1 MGCRTEKDKGKIKN
15 NALNEDSE
23 QTEIGKLNLP
33 GFFSLLCKSWS
44 QHLTSLLER
53 ASSDWCL
60 FQLISEYFCHSK
72 NKSLLLLHTSVQTNA
87 ELCCKKWCY
96 NSDLMSKYK
105 SRAKHVKRT
114 ILGNG
119 NHMVETAHDLYDLP
133 RIFLLRPSVIHHQT
147 RHAGWCCRQLN
158 TLYGISRLFHI
169 CHMLNVNLLSA
180 VKRIRVPMVGL
191 PILVFSDKCQ
201 WNCIVLGCEHRSHYR
216 MMGPHSTLM
225 EPVFDSLFRN
235 MLTSSLLEVILE
247 SFGST
252 PPEHKADISPAAG
265 LLSFYSLLQLC
276 WETHQ
281 TSLWQHIWMC
291 HPGGAGLPV
300 QPDWVVGTA
309 SYTARRI

>member
-1 MGCRTEKDKGKIKN
+1 MKSTFNVVAWEGIKW
-15 NALNEDSE
+15 LM
-23 QTEIGKLNLP
+23 
-33 GFFSLLCKSWS
+33 F
-44 QHLTSLLER
+44 
-53 ASSDWCL
+53 
-60 FQLISEYFCHSK
+60 ISAHFWVFLSFK

-180 VKRIRVPMVGL
+180 VKRIGYQWWV
-191 PILVFSDKCQ
+191 CQ
-201 WNCIVLGCEHRSHYR
+201 FWC
-216 MMGPHSTLM
+216 
-225 EPVFDSLFRN
+225 SLTN
-235 MLTSSLLEVILE
+235 
-247 SFGST
+247 
-252 PPEHKADISPAAG
+252 AN
-265 LLSFYSLLQLC
+265 
-276 WETHQ
+276 ET
-281 TSLWQHIWMC
+281 
-291 HPGGAGLPV
+291 A
-300 QPDWVVGTA
+300 
-309 SYTARRI
+309 